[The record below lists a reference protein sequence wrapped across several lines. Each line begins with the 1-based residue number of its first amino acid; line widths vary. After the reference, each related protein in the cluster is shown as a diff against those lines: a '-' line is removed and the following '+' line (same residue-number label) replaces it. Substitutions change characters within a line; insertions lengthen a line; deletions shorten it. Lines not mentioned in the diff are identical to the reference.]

1 MATLTPG
8 VVTPVTSPF
17 NTSTAYSGTF
27 IPTLWSAKLNVKFYA
42 STTFGDVANTNWQ
55 GEISGM
61 GDKVIINSIPT
72 ITISDYTVGMSLNYE
87 VPTPA
92 TIELQIDRAK
102 YFGVNVSD
110 VLEYQAK
117 PKLMSLFTDDASNQ
131 MKIQLDADNWLNTL
145 VPGGTVG
152 AATGNYGATAGVKS
166 GAYNLG
172 TDAVPVTLTSANIL
186 ATIVAMSSV
195 MDEQNIPETERSLI
209 ITPYER
215 QLLMQSNLAQAQ
227 FMGDSTSILRN
238 GKIGGIDRFT
248 VYVTN
253 LLPYG
258 ALSGAWT
265 SGVGVATGVGTSKV
279 KRHYMVA
286 CHKSALSFA
295 SQITS
300 LETLPNPTDFG
311 KLVRGL
317 NVYGRKVTKP
327 EGLVQAVVV

>member
-1 MATLTPG
+1 MATITAG
-8 VVTPVTSPF
+8 AVTPVTSPF
-17 NTSTAYSGTF
+17 NTSTPYSGSF

-55 GEISGM
+55 GEISGL

-72 ITISDYTVGMSLNYE
+72 ITISDYTIGMSLNYE
-87 VPTPA
+87 VPAPS
-92 TIELQIDRAK
+92 TIELQIDTAK
-102 YFGVNVSD
+102 YFGVNVSN

-117 PKLMSLFTDDASNQ
+117 PKLMSMFTDDASQQ
-131 MKIQLDADNWLNTL
+131 MRIQIDSDCWLNTL
-145 VPGGTVG
+145 IPGGTVG
-152 AATGNYGATAGVKS
+152 AATGNYGATAGKNS

-172 TDAVPVTLTSANIL
+172 TDTAPVTLTAANIL
-186 ATIVAMSSV
+186 STITSMAAV
-195 MDEQNIPETERSLI
+195 MDEQNLPETERYLI
-209 ITPYER
+209 ISPYER

-227 FMGDSTSILRN
+227 FMGDSTSIVRN

-258 ALSGAWT
+258 AASGAWT
-265 SGVGVATGVGTSKV
+265 SGVGVTTGSGSGKA
-279 KRHYMVA
+279 KRHCMVA

-295 SQITS
+295 SQITQV
-300 LETLPNPTDFG
+300 ETLPNPTDFG

-327 EGLVQAVVV
+327 EGLVFAVVV